1 MKNIYGG
8 RKIQFEFKQY
18 FGFFF
23 FYIGRSLCL
32 LSALF
37 LKFPKFSNIKL
48 IAGAP
53 SRSTRQQPH
62 LSWMNV
68 SIEFKFIMKPKH
80 HLDKVN
86 RLVKYDSRDLE
97 TRGVN
102 FERKT
107 FKESDKQ
114 RNIRQGVSHV
124 FLEILKFSFE
134 NIFILGAC
142 RHYSDE

>member
-1 MKNIYGG
+1 
-8 RKIQFEFKQY
+8 
-18 FGFFF
+18 
-23 FYIGRSLCL
+23 
-32 LSALF
+32 
-37 LKFPKFSNIKL
+37 
-48 IAGAP
+48 
-53 SRSTRQQPH
+53 
-62 LSWMNV
+62 MNV
-68 SIEFKFIMKPKH
+68 AIEFKFIMKPKH

-102 FERKT
+102 FERRT
-107 FKESDKQ
+107 FKDSDKQ

-142 RHYSDE
+142 RYYSDE